1 MAVTSCSC
9 GVSGWARPAREALN
23 VTPVTEDIPRAA
35 EEDQVELIDYLQ
47 VLWSHRWLIGLGT
60 LAVMGAAVL
69 VTITTPKTYQA
80 SLLLKVG
87 TVFTPGKD
95 GGGQLD
101 VIEDPKTIVQ
111 VMTADATLDK
121 FRTFLNNDA
130 ITLSGLRSAVKV
142 KAIKSDVNAAA
153 TNLLEL
159 TLTLQDPHQVIEGL
173 NFLAS
178 QVIDEHRSQYQAWLA
193 VIDREQE
200 SLRENIRLSTVQHEN
215 LQKQVGELHAQM
227 AVQRMEYE
235 NRLVQLAVY
244 RARSENTKI
253 RSAPVLPT
261 VPVGPRRGLI
271 VMTAGL
277 LGAGAFVLAAF
288 FLEYV
293 RNARRRRDFSREF
306 FST

>member
-1 MAVTSCSC
+1 MGPVAEAEPLAVEQQS
-9 GVSGWARPAREALN
+9 V
-23 VTPVTEDIPRAA
+23 D
-35 EEDQVELIDYLQ
+35 LIDYLD
-47 VLWSHRWLIGLGT
+47 VLWTHRWLIGLGT

-101 VIEDPKTIVQ
+101 AIEDPKTIVQ

-121 FRTFLNNDA
+121 FRTFLNNNDA
-130 ITLSGLRSAVKV
+130 VTLSGLRSAVKV

-200 SLRENIRLSTVQHEN
+200 SLRENIRLSTVQREN
-215 LQKQVGELHAQM
+215 LQKQVGELRAQM

-261 VPVGPRRGLI
+261 VPVAPRRRLI

-277 LGAGAFVLAAF
+277 LGAGGFVLAAF

-306 FST
+306 FPT